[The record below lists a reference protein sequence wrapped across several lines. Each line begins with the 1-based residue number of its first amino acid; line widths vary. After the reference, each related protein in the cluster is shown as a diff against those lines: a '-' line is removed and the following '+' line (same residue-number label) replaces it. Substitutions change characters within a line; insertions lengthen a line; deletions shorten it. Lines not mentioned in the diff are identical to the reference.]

1 MYGLPLVYYADGNPP
16 PQDILNDLKKAGYK
30 MDESNI
36 IALTPNQISDLKAII
51 SGVSLPFIYF
61 PVENKTNCKYQKS
74 SHKQQSQNIKS

>member
-51 SGVSLPFIYF
+51 SGVSLPF
-61 PVENKTNCKYQKS
+61 NKTNCKYQKS